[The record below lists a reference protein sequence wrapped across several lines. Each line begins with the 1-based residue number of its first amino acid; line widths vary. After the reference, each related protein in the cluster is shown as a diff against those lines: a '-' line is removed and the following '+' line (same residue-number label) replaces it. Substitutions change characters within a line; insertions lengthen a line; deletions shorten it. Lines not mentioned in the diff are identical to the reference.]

1 MGRVDAA
8 AVRVRMVMKER
19 PHLTSGSA
27 SGGGMSQ
34 EEQRAVERE
43 RKVINSR
50 RDICNEKELT
60 IVI

>member
-43 RKVINSR
+43 R
-50 RDICNEKELT
+50 EKSS
-60 IVI
+60 IVEETFAMKKNLP